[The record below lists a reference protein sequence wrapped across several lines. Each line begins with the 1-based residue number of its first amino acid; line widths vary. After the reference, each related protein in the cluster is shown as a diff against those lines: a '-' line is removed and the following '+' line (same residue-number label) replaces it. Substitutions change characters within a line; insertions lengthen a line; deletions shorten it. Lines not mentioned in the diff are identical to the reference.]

1 MTTTITTAPP
11 ATSRKP
17 PTATV
22 TTPAPP
28 APQLEHSLAQGNAG
42 DDVRLLQ
49 ERLKFLAFDPGPTD
63 GVFGPATEQAVWAFE
78 KAVLGTP
85 AADVTG
91 VVDAEVWTAMNAP
104 IEITA
109 RRPSATDTHLEV
121 YLPEQIAIVFVLGEP
136 RLITHISSGDGL
148 DWCDEV
154 TIDNDDG
161 TTTTKG
167 ICGTSITPGGV
178 FEVERK
184 VEGWKNAALG
194 RLYNPVYFNYG
205 IAVHGASNVPN
216 FPASHGCVRIPLHIA
231 DYFPSLLDRGERV
244 FVFDGIKEPED
255 YGAQLPVFDWPD
267 PNYTTTTSTTT
278 TTTTVP
284 ATTTTPTTTVPATTT
299 TGQPPVNPATTT
311 TPTLPPPPASASTT
325 VSPT

>member
-1 MTTTITTAPP
+1 
-11 ATSRKP
+11 
-17 PTATV
+17 
-22 TTPAPP
+22 
-28 APQLEHSLAQGNAG
+28 
-42 DDVRLLQ
+42 
-49 ERLKFLAFDPGPTD
+49 
-63 GVFGPATEQAVWAFE
+63 
-78 KAVLGTP
+78 
-85 AADVTG
+85 
-91 VVDAEVWTAMNAP
+91 MNAP

-121 YLPEQIAIVFVLGEP
+121 YLPEQIAIVFVFVLGEP

-184 VEGWKNAALG
+184 VDGWKNAALG
-194 RLYNPVYFNYG
+194 RLNNPVYFNYG

-216 FPASHGCVRIPLHIA
+216 SPASHGCVRIPLHIA
-231 DYFPSLLDRGERV
+231 DYFPSLLDRGDRV

-267 PNYTTTTSTTT
+267 PSFTTTTCTTTT

-299 TGQPPVNPATTT
+299 ASRRSTQRPRPPRHCRR
-311 TPTLPPPPASASTT
+311 LPHRHRRR
-325 VSPT
+325 